1 MRTLSK
7 TGVSKLMVSPPVVV
21 ISEASS
27 VASLKFP
34 LPSFDNAQSM
44 FFLKTG
50 KNDARKIPAFKRGGI
65 QEDLSATLAVA
76 IVRSF
81 LNELLVHQ
89 TSFTCQRPVTATVKL
104 SLPT

>member
-1 MRTLSK
+1 
-7 TGVSKLMVSPPVVV
+7 VSPPVVV

-27 VASLKFP
+27 VASLKFS
-34 LPSFDNAQSM
+34 LPSFDNAQDV

-50 KNDARKIPAFKRGGI
+50 KTKCAENSTFKRGGI
-65 QEDLSATLAVA
+65 QEDLSASLAVA

-89 TSFTCQRPVTATVKL
+89 TSFPCQRPVTATIKP